1 MAHQTLLFTLTIL
14 NLINFFKN
22 KIMLKNKKSFL
33 ILLLITLFGVSSC
46 KKTEYS
52 IGEIKTPTNLTLTTV
67 IQGLDAPNP
76 FGNGTGRVA
85 ITATAANAITYKID
99 FGDGT
104 APLMVPSGTINYK
117 YGNPGTTEFTITVN
131 AIGTAGVMSTI
142 SKKIKVFVNFQIPA
156 AILQSLTNGSSKVW
170 QTDHD
175 APGHFGVGPNDQF
188 SPIWYS
194 ASPNSREACAYDDDI
209 TFSKDANDNVK
220 MLIDNK
226 GASFSIGA
234 ATSFYGFSG
243 GDGCYA
249 ILTGGIRSL
258 IFMNATSNSTPSQS
272 TRIQFTVPGN
282 GIINF
287 GTGGT
292 TYEILSIT
300 DTQIN
305 LRNIGADGNSWYQK
319 LIKK

>member
-1 MAHQTLLFTLTIL
+1 MITI
-14 NLINFFKN
+14 
-22 KIMLKNKKSFL
+22 KKSFTVFF
-33 ILLLITLFGVSSC
+33 LLTMVLLSC
-46 KKTEYS
+46 KKAEYS
-52 IGEIKTPTNLTLTTV
+52 LGDIITPSGLAITTV
-67 IQGLDAPNP
+67 VVGTDAANP
-76 FGNGTGRVA
+76 FGNGTGKVD
-85 ITATAANAITYKID
+85 INVTAANALSYKID

-104 APLMVPSGTINYK
+104 APQMVPTGIIQYR
-117 YGNPGTTEFTITVN
+117 YGSPGTAEYNITVN
-131 AIGTAGVMSTI
+131 AIGTAGVISTLT
-142 SKKIKVFVNFQIPA
+142 KKVKVFVNFQIPA
-156 AILQSLTNGSSKVW
+156 TILANLTNGSSKVW

-175 APGHFGVGPNDQF
+175 APGHFGVGPNTDF
-188 SPIWYS
+188 APIWYS

-220 MLIDNK
+220 MSINNK

-234 ATSFYGFSG
+234 ATAFYGFAG

-249 ILTGGIRSL
+249 INAGGLKSL
-258 IFMNATSNSTPSQS
+258 IFMDATSNSTPAQS

-292 TYEILSIT
+292 VYEILSIT
-300 DTQIN
+300 DTQMH
-305 LRNIGADGNSWYQK
+305 LRNIGIDGNSWYQK

>member
-1 MAHQTLLFTLTIL
+1 MITI
-14 NLINFFKN
+14 
-22 KIMLKNKKSFL
+22 KKSFL
-33 ILLLITLFGVSSC
+33 ALFLLAFVFSSC
-46 KKTEYS
+46 KKAEYS
-52 IGEIKTPTNLTLTTV
+52 IGDIITPSGLAMTTV
-67 IQGLDAPNP
+67 VVGADAANP
-76 FGNGTGRVA
+76 FGNGTGKVD
-85 ITATAANAITYKID
+85 ITVTAANALSYKID

-104 APLMVPSGTINYK
+104 APQMVPTGAIQYR
-117 YGNPGTTEFTITVN
+117 YGSPGTAEYYITVN
-131 AIGTAGVMSTI
+131 AIGTAGVMSTLT
-142 SKKIKVFVNFQIPA
+142 KKVKVFVNFQIPPT
-156 AILQSLTNGSSKVW
+156 ILANLTNGSSKVW

-175 APGHFGVGPNDQF
+175 APGHFGVGPNTEF
-188 SPIWYS
+188 APIWYS
-194 ASPNSREACAYDDDI
+194 ATPNSREACAYDDDI

-220 MLIDNK
+220 MSIDNK

-234 ATSFYGFSG
+234 ATAFYGFSG

-249 ILTGGIRSL
+249 INTGGLRSL
-258 IFMNATSNSTPSQS
+258 IFMDATSNSTPAQS

-300 DTQIN
+300 DTQMH
-305 LRNIGADGNSWYQK
+305 LRNIGVDGNSWYQK